1 MVAQHSHVTD
11 AYYLSRDGVGP
22 PSITRTG
29 YTLLSREAQ
38 AMMDESGFKVS
49 RRTVLRVGVG
59 VLAALIPVRASAQP
73 KIAQKLVQYQEKPK
87 GPQECDNCLHFVP
100 PSSCKMVEGKI
111 NPKGWCQLYAP
122 KPK

>member
-1 MVAQHSHVTD
+1 MTEENGVKPTRRAVLGAGVA
-11 AYYLSRDGVGP
+11 
-22 PSITRTG
+22 
-29 YTLLSREAQ
+29 
-38 AMMDESGFKVS
+38 M
-49 RRTVLRVGVG
+49 
-59 VLAALIPVRASAQP
+59 LAALIPAGARAQT

-87 GPQECDNCLHFVP
+87 GPQECDNCLHFVA

>member
-1 MVAQHSHVTD
+1 MT
-11 AYYLSRDGVGP
+11 
-22 PSITRTG
+22 
-29 YTLLSREAQ
+29 
-38 AMMDESGFKVS
+38 DESGLGLT
-49 RRTVLRVGVG
+49 RRAALRVGVG
-59 VLAALIPVRASAQP
+59 MLATLMPVRADAQP

-87 GPQECDNCLHFVP
+87 GPQECDNCLHFVA